1 MQKIDLAD
9 VSQMLEEIRPD
20 TDFSASG
27 NFAEDGLLDSFD
39 IVSLVSMIDEKYGV
53 DIDGRDILPEH
64 FASIETIAALVEKT
78 LSKGRP
84 R

>member
-1 MQKIDLAD
+1 MQKIDPAD
-9 VSQMLEEIRPD
+9 VSRMLVEIRPD
-20 TDFSASG
+20 TDFSASD

-39 IVSLVSMIDEKYGV
+39 IVTLVSMIDEQYGV

-64 FASIETIAALVEKT
+64 FASIESIAALIDKT